1 MKNTVDCYCVTKAM
15 GWSEGQG
22 LGRDNQGIIDP
33 IKVSICGTQNGDVL
47 TDLFYDRLRR
57 GHRELGWVHRVVV
70 MAVYTPLLALTE
82 IQLNN

>member
-1 MKNTVDCYCVTKAM
+1 M

-33 IKVSICGTQNGDVL
+33 IKVCYICDVL
-47 TDLFYDRLRR
+47 MFGFVYDRLRR

-70 MAVYTPLLALTE
+70 TAVCTLLLVLTGIPLS
-82 IQLNN
+82 N